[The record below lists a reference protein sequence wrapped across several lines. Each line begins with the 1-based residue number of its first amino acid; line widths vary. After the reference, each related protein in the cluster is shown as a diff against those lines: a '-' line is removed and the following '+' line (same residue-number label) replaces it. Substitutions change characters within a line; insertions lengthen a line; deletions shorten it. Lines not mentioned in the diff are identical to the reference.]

1 MPYLKVALKVLLSMV
16 VAGLLTLSILGVLF
30 YKLYP
35 IHTGSMIP
43 TLPLRSLAV
52 VEKGAPYHKGDII
65 SFHHRTLG
73 GDDEIIT
80 HRYIKRDQN
89 GLIVTKGDA
98 NRSPDAWPIED
109 RDVIGKVVLD
119 VPQAGYWLVY
129 LKDPAGLGSFLLFGV
144 ALWLLWPELRPK
156 RRVEAT

>member
-16 VAGLLTLSILGVLF
+16 VAGLLTLSIVVVMF
-30 YKLYP
+30 YRLYP
-35 IHTGSMIP
+35 IHTGSMVP

-52 VEKGAPYHKGDII
+52 VEKDASYHRGDII

-73 GDDEIIT
+73 GGDEVIT
-80 HRYIKRDQN
+80 HRYIKRDKN

-98 NRSPDAWPIED
+98 NRSSDAWPIKD
-109 RDVIGKVVLD
+109 QDVIGKVVLD
-119 VPQAGYWLVY
+119 VPWAGYWLVY

-144 ALWLLWPELRPK
+144 ALWLMWPELRPK